1 MIIAAGILMII
12 YGVKAIGSLFG
23 FLSEEGFH
31 VFYTHGS
38 TLALNLIVI
47 ITAVFFTIGGV
58 FCLKR
63 KYWKICFASSIC
75 LLLFMVYD
83 LHLLFPVMFIAIN
96 IPSWVHM
103 TLALPWGIIP
113 QIFIC
118 LRKSEW
124 QVRYA

>member
-1 MIIAAGILMII
+1 MRIAAGILMII
-12 YGVKAIGSLFG
+12 YGVKAIGSLVG
-23 FLSEEGFH
+23 FLSEEGFY
-31 VFYTHGS
+31 VFYAHGY